1 MGDAN
6 VRRPVATRFEHGVD
20 FGLLVHKSPF
30 MADNRDPLVLSNYIF
45 ELLEVNP
52 GVAGFLI
59 QLHPDDVDAVVES
72 VTAHAEKG
80 AGTKTTLYV
89 GQEEEEVEEVEE
101 EEEDAGGVGAGG
113 RKEKPHNPLMI
124 SVQKV
129 RIRPG
134 KGKGQSDGWFPQPLT
149 HNTRRVCTDDPENKL
164 PMHSLCPTREWERE
178 WYGVTTPNIISGQG
192 VILFP
197 FGATPPLIGEAE
209 EVVAAEPLGAFGG
222 RVIGK
227 PPPSG
232 VAIIVISVD
241 ATSLWKASSTRADV
255 WVNVWGGAK
264 YASKVKLWA
273 SWFCMDGGD
282 EQAFLRSLDISAN
295 LNQEVRDV
303 EEDVVLFQ
311 NQFLTC
317 TVILTGDGKGMQ
329 AMGGAGSKCWLC
341 KDPNGIVEQR
351 GVESTSRWGA
361 FLRSVTP
368 DRRPGDYQHAA
379 CRILNGI
386 AKRIETTLQALP
398 PGTPGKAQALAAL
411 QAFKQALKDETS
423 GIPLRERLPSASRAT
438 EKDFDLTST
447 KVFLTSPPFQ
457 RQFVECLKEHVPTVR
472 TPGGPMLW
480 VVVHVMVKCIE
491 GLYELWRVRELY
503 TLTQVERHRALTTK
517 FSKAWGDSGW
527 SPTRWIHWCLAHST
541 FFAEKWRNIFQFSS
555 IPTEYRHG
563 PYKRRLKNCFKG
575 WSLVRPSMSLRHMH
589 HCMSMNALE
598 QGLLGL
604 EAAKA
609 SDIDDFV

>member
-1 MGDAN
+1 MCLCN
-6 VRRPVATRFEHGVD
+6 QLCKMQYLWPE
-20 FGLLVHKSPF
+20 LLGNP
-30 MADNRDPLVLSNYIF
+30 PLVALP
-45 ELLEVNP
+45 LLL
-52 GVAGFLI
+52 F
-59 QLHPDDVDAVVES
+59 QLMRLPCGRHPLPVRMY
-72 VTAHAEKG
+72 G
-80 AGTKTTLYV
+80 
-89 GQEEEEVEEVEE
+89 
-101 EEEDAGGVGAGG
+101 
-113 RKEKPHNPLMI
+113 LM
-124 SVQKV
+124 
-129 RIRPG
+129 
-134 KGKGQSDGWFPQPLT
+134 
-149 HNTRRVCTDDPENKL
+149 
-164 PMHSLCPTREWERE
+164 
-178 WYGVTTPNIISGQG
+178 YG
-192 VILFP
+192 
-197 FGATPPLIGEAE
+197 
-209 EVVAAEPLGAFGG
+209 
-222 RVIGK
+222 
-227 PPPSG
+227 
-232 VAIIVISVD
+232 
-241 ATSLWKASSTRADV
+241 
-255 WVNVWGGAK
+255 GGAK

-341 KDPNGIVEQR
+341 KDPNGIVEQM

-457 RQFVECLKEHVPTVR
+457 RQFVDCLKEHVPTVR

-491 GLYELWRVRELY
+491 GFYELWRVRELY

>member
-1 MGDAN
+1 MDSAVNEALRALNTANLRRYTDLQCPKARRRRLKAVQRLVRVLLGDPN
-6 VRRPVATRFEHGVD
+6 VVCGTNTKGEVCLSGGACIALSGPLGGHLALTAQEHEALSMLRMACSMHLSQRALLRMPRRCTQ
-20 FGLLVHKSPF
+20 
-30 MADNRDPLVLSNYIF
+30 RDLR
-45 ELLEVNP
+45 
-52 GVAGFLI
+52 
-59 QLHPDDVDAVVES
+59 
-72 VTAHAEKG
+72 T
-80 AGTKTTLYV
+80 
-89 GQEEEEVEEVEE
+89 
-101 EEEDAGGVGAGG
+101 
-113 RKEKPHNPLMI
+113 
-124 SVQKV
+124 V
-129 RIRPG
+129 RQRIMPY
-134 KGKGQSDGWFPQPLT
+134 FPQTTIVKSTTGRNRAAAHVPLQSIVQ
-149 HNTRRVCTDDPENKL
+149 NA
-164 PMHSLCPTREWERE
+164 
-178 WYGVTTPNIISGQG
+178 ISM
-192 VILFP
+192 
-197 FGATPPLIGEAE
+197 A
-209 EVVAAEPLGAFGG
+209 

-232 VAIIVISVD
+232 VAIVVISVD

-255 WVNVWGGAK
+255 WV
-264 YASKVKLWA
+264 
-273 SWFCMDGGD
+273 
-282 EQAFLRSLDISAN
+282 R
-295 LNQEVRDV
+295 
-303 EEDVVLFQ
+303 
-311 NQFLTC
+311 
-317 TVILTGDGKGMQ
+317 
-329 AMGGAGSKCWLC
+329 
-341 KDPNGIVEQR
+341 IVEQR

-457 RQFVECLKEHVPTVR
+457 RQFVDCLKEHVPTVR

-491 GLYELWRVRELY
+491 GLYELWMVRELY

-575 WSLVRPSMSLRHMH
+575 WSLVRPSVSLRHMH
-589 HCMSMNALE
+589 HSMSMNALE